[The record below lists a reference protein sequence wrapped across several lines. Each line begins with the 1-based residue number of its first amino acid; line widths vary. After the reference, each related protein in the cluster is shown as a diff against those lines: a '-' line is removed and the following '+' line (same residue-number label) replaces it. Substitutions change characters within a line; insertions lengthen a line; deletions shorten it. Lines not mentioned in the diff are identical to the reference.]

1 MDTEDYRGFFALF
14 ARDAEKGGSPLYARL
29 ANEVADDPLVADI
42 LAARRTGQPGP
53 NLLLAAAHF
62 LLLRGAD
69 HPLRDYFLSCGGA
82 RAADDAC
89 AIAFLDFCARH
100 KDAMTALVAKRAT
113 NTNEAGRSAAIAPGI
128 VEIARREKRPLFL
141 VELGPSAGL
150 NLNFDRY
157 AYRYEGRQAG
167 AREFWSPSPLT
178 IVCEARGCEAPD
190 LGKAPPPL
198 AGRIGLEREPVD
210 IQNTDERDWLRA
222 LVWTERP
229 DRLARL
235 DAAMEI
241 ARVAPP
247 PIMAGDAIGNL
258 KAACALAPA
267 DAAIIV
273 AHTFVV
279 YQFAREARLAL
290 DDALAVEARLRPLW
304 RLSLEAGAEG
314 EYALALSRPG
324 ESEEILALCSPH
336 GLWVDWRAPRPG
348 A

>member
-1 MDTEDYRGFFALF
+1 MDTEDHKGFFALF

-29 ANEVADDPLVADI
+29 ASEIADEPLVAEI
-42 LAARRTGQPGP
+42 LARRRIGQPGP

-82 RAADDAC
+82 RPADNAS
-89 AIAFLDFCARH
+89 APQFLDFCARH
-100 KDAMTALVAKRAT
+100 KDAMAALVATRAT
-113 NTNEAGRSAAIAPGI
+113 NTNEAGRSAALAPGI
-128 VEIARREKRPLFL
+128 VEASRREVRPLFL

-157 AYRYEGRQAG
+157 AYRYAGEGVA
-167 AREFWSPSPLT
+167 ARDFWSPSPLM
-178 IVCEARGCEAPD
+178 IACEARGANVPD
-190 LGKAPPPL
+190 LGVSPPPL

-222 LVWTERP
+222 LVWPERL

-241 ARVAPP
+241 ARAAPP

-290 DDALAVEARLRPLW
+290 DDALAGEAQLRPLW

-314 EYALALSRPG
+314 DYALALSRPG